1 MNTPLLDPQFTLE
14 RREFTFRA
22 TEVAAEGNLIR
33 GIAVPYEKPVRIRD
47 WAGEYDEQF
56 ARNSVDDDGALA
68 FWRHYDPI
76 GKLESGT
83 DAPEGRLVELRI
95 SDTAL
100 GRDALTLARDG
111 AVTQLSVGFELGGD
125 YEVEEREDD
134 VPLIT
139 RTRVK
144 VREVS
149 LVPFGAYGPDASITD
164 VRHLQQPTRKEN
176 SMSPTTTAEAPAD
189 ERLEILT
196 RDIGEVRE
204 LSERLERQV
213 ALIPTR
219 DDSPTGGDP
228 RSAGQFVLDLV
239 RGDTEAAAAYNRA
252 MEHRF
257 DELQHRAYG
266 GGTTADAPVKD
277 GWVGDLTRIFDSSSG
292 VLSEIYSTGTLPGT
306 GMNIEYAELLA
317 NTVAFTEQE
326 DEGDDLGYGKVTLKM
341 STAPVLTYGGF
352 VQLTRQQIER
362 STLPVLS
369 RSLEA
374 LTVAAAARK
383 KAALRAAHAA
393 LITARKAVAA
403 NGGVVVLG
411 AVLASATASQWED
424 ALVDAAIRFDAENV
438 APEVMIVSAT
448 VFKKLRSL
456 TVSGE
461 RVFQVASDNA
471 SGTLN
476 LPGLSG
482 NFAGIP
488 VRLDPGQAG
497 DEAVIVNGRAIR
509 QYDSALVQ
517 LQDENVIN
525 LSKDFSAYRYGAV
538 AAEVPQLLV
547 PIKLAAS

>member
-1 MNTPLLDPQFTLE
+1 MTTSTETQFALE
-14 RREFTFRA
+14 RREFAFRA
-22 TEVAAEGNLIR
+22 TEVTTDGNLIR
-33 GIAVPYEKPVRIRD
+33 GIAVPYNTPVRIRD
-47 WAGEYDEQF
+47 WAGEYEEQF
-56 ARNSVDDDGALA
+56 APGSVDDDGALA

-76 GKLESGT
+76 GRLESGEEL
-83 DAPEGRLVELRI
+83 PEGRAVELRI

-149 LVPFGAYGPDASITD
+149 LVPFGAYGADASITD
-164 VRHLQQPTRKEN
+164 IRHLQHPTRKEN
-176 SMSPTTTAEAPAD
+176 SMPTTTAPLE
-189 ERLEILT
+189 ERVDTVAKDVVEI
-196 RDIGEVRE
+196 RE
-204 LSERLERQV
+204 LSEKLERQI

-239 RGDTEAAAAYNRA
+239 RGDSEAAAAYNRA
-252 MEHRF
+252 MEHLY
-257 DELQHRAYG
+257 DEVQHRAYT
-266 GGTTADAPVKD
+266 GGTSADAPIKD
-277 GWVGDLTRIFDSSSG
+277 GWVGDLTRIFDSSTG
-292 VLSEIYSTGTLPGT
+292 VLSEVYETGTLPKEGN
-306 GMNIEYAELLA
+306 NIEFAELLT
-317 NTVAFTEQE
+317 NTVQVTQQAA
-326 DEGDDLGYGKVTLKM
+326 EGDNLAYGKVTLQM
-341 STAPVLTYGGF
+341 RTAPVLTYGGY

-362 STLPVLS
+362 STLPVLN

-383 KAALRAAHAA
+383 KAALRAAHAD
-393 LITARKAVAA
+393 LIAARKAIAA

-411 AVLASATASQWED
+411 ATLAASVAGNWED
-424 ALVDAAIRFDAENV
+424 ALIDAAIRFDAENV
-438 APEVMIVSAT
+438 SPEVMIVSAT

-461 RVFQVASDNA
+461 RVFQVAADNA

-517 LQDENVIN
+517 LQDENIIN

-538 AAEVPQLLV
+538 AAEIPALLV